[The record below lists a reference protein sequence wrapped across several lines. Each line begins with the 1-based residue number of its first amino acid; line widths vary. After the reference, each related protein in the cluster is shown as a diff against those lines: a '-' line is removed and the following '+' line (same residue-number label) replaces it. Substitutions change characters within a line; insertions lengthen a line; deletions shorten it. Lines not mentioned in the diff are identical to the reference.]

1 MTRAAETLP
10 DRLQSIVDEAPAPL
24 DAGLL
29 ARAWEYA
36 RRAHAGQSRAS
47 GAPYV
52 EHPLAVAAILA
63 DFYADTASLAAALL
77 HDTVEDTDADLEEI
91 ASEFGTEVA
100 VLVDGLTKIRH
111 FELPAGADR
120 QIETYRKLILSTAE
134 DARVLL
140 IKLADRLHNMRTL
153 DALEEERRR
162 RIARETRGFY
172 APMAH
177 RLGMHRVKAELE
189 DLAFRH
195 LEPEQWERVARKVAA
210 TRDARESRIADFVDP
225 LQEELEEADVDAEI
239 NGRAKHLWSIYR
251 KMERREV
258 PFEEIYDALAVRVIV
273 ESVHDCYHALGL
285 VHSQWSPITEQFDD
299 YIARPKSNLYRSLHT
314 VVFGP
319 GDRRYEV
326 QIRTREM
333 HETAEYGIAAH
344 WRYKEG
350 ERGASEVDEKLT
362 WFRRVLEWQQGTEDP
377 EEFLE
382 FLKVDL
388 FEEEIF
394 VFTPQGDVQELRDGS
409 TALDFAF
416 AIHTEVGLRA
426 RGAKIDGRMRPLDHE
441 LESGDAVEIVTDSGQ
456 TPSRDWLEFAVTS
469 KARHDIRKW
478 LREQEQ
484 DHALEIGRGVLEEM
498 ADERG
503 AALPADDRLAE
514 VAEELGAGHEASS
527 LVSALGRNDVSRRR
541 VSRRLFGDSDED
553 DQSPDGRSA
562 PSGSESG
569 GGGGPERGQDAVL
582 EGVADLMV
590 SYAGCCQPVPGDE
603 IVGYVTRGQ
612 GVTVH
617 RRSCPNY
624 RALDDREEREVS
636 VRWPSV
642 EGSRHPARVRF
653 EGPDR
658 QGLLADV
665 ARSVSQSG
673 TNIRSADVE
682 TGDGWARGE
691 LVVDVESRRHLDEL
705 VARVREV
712 GGVREARR
720 VGDVR

>member
-1 MTRAAETLP
+1 MTRAADTLP
-10 DRLQSIVDEAPAPL
+10 DRLQAIVDEAEEPL
-24 DAGLL
+24 DAGVL

-36 RRAHAGQSRAS
+36 RRAHEGQSRAS
-47 GAPYV
+47 GDAYV
-52 EHPLAVAAILA
+52 EHPLAVASILA

-100 VLVDGLTKIRH
+100 ILVDGLTKIRH
-111 FELPAGADR
+111 FELPSGADR

-153 DALEEERRR
+153 DALDEDRRR

-195 LEPEQWERVARKVAA
+195 LEPGEWERVARKVAE
-210 TRDARESRIADFVDP
+210 TRDARESRIAGFVDP
-225 LQEELEEADVDAEI
+225 LREALEDAGVDAEI
-239 NGRAKHLWSIYR
+239 SGRAKHLWSIYR
-251 KMERREV
+251 KMQRREV

-273 ESVHDCYHALGL
+273 DSVHDCYHALGL

-319 GDRRYEV
+319 GERRYEV

-350 ERGASEVDEKLT
+350 RRGASEVDEKLT
-362 WFRRVLEWQQGTEDP
+362 WFRRVLEWQQGTKDP

-394 VFTPQGDVQELRDGS
+394 VFTPQGDVQELREGA

-426 RGAKIDGRMRPLDHE
+426 RGAKIDGQMRPLDHE
-441 LESGDAVEIVTDSGQ
+441 LESGDTVEILTDSGQ
-456 TPSRDWLEFAVTS
+456 TPSRDWLEFVATS

-484 DHALEIGRGVLEEM
+484 DHALEVGRRVLEEM

-503 AALPADDRLAE
+503 ASRPADDRLAE
-514 VAEELGAGHEASS
+514 VAEELGAGHDASS
-527 LVSALGRNDVSRRR
+527 LVAALGRSDVSRRR
-541 VSRRLFGDSDED
+541 AARRLFGEAEEEEPSGGED
-553 DQSPDGRSA
+553 ASA
-562 PSGSESG
+562 PPEAG
-569 GGGGPERGQDAVL
+569 GNGGPERGQDAVL
-582 EGVADLMV
+582 EGVGDLMV

-617 RRSCPNY
+617 RRSCSNY
-624 RALDDREEREVS
+624 RALDDREERKVS

-682 TGDGWARGE
+682 TDGGWARGE

-705 VARVREV
+705 VSRVRGV
-712 GGVREARR
+712 GGVRQARR

>member
-10 DRLQSIVDEAPAPL
+10 DRLQAIVDEAEEPL

-36 RRAHAGQSRAS
+36 RRAHEGQTRAT
-47 GAPYV
+47 GDPYV
-52 EHPLAVAAILA
+52 EHPLAVASILA

-100 VLVDGLTKIRH
+100 ILVDGLTKIRH
-111 FELPAGADR
+111 FELPSGADR
-120 QIETYRKLILSTAE
+120 QIETYRKLLLSTAE

-140 IKLADRLHNMRTL
+140 VKLADRLHNMRTL
-153 DALEEERRR
+153 DVLEEDRRR

-189 DLAFRH
+189 DLAFRY
-195 LEPEQWERVARKVAA
+195 LEPREWERMARKVAE
-210 TRDARESRIADFVDP
+210 TRDGRESRIAEFVEP
-225 LQEELEEADVDAEI
+225 LREALAEAGLDAEI
-239 NGRAKHLWSIYR
+239 SGRAKHLWSIYR
-251 KMERREV
+251 KMQRRGV
-258 PFEEIYDALAVRVIV
+258 AFEEIYDALAVRVV
-273 ESVHDCYHALGL
+273 VGSVHDCYHALGL
-285 VHSQWSPITEQFDD
+285 VHSEWSPITEQFDD

-350 ERGASEVDEKLT
+350 HGGASEVDEKLT
-362 WFRRVLEWQQGTEDP
+362 WFRRVLEWQQGTQDP
-377 EEFLE
+377 DEFLE

-394 VFTPQGDVQELRDGS
+394 VFTPRGDVQELREGA

-416 AIHTEVGLRA
+416 AIHTEVGLQA
-426 RGAKIDGRMRPLDHE
+426 RGAKIDGRMRPLDYE
-441 LESGDAVEIVTDSGQ
+441 LESGDTVEIVTDSSQ
-456 TPSRDWLEFAVTS
+456 SPSRDWLEFVATS

-478 LREQEQ
+478 LREQER
-484 DHALEIGRGVLEEM
+484 DYAREVGRGILEEM
-498 ADERG
+498 ADEHG
-503 AALPADDRLAE
+503 QPVPADDLLAE
-514 VAEELGAGHEASS
+514 VAEELGAGHDSSS
-527 LVSALGRNDVSRRR
+527 LVAALGRKDVSRKRAA
-541 VSRRLFGDSDED
+541 RRLFEEPGE
-553 DQSPDGRSA
+553 Q
-562 PSGSESG
+562 ESG
-569 GGGGPERGQDAVL
+569 GEEPGATPSEAAGNGGPDRGRDAVL
-582 EGVADLMV
+582 EGVEDLMV

-617 RRSCPNY
+617 RRSCSNY
-624 RALDDREEREVS
+624 RGLDDREEREVS

-682 TGDGWARGE
+682 TDGGWARGE

-705 VARVREV
+705 VSRVRDV

>member
-1 MTRAAETLP
+1 
-10 DRLQSIVDEAPAPL
+10 VDEAREPL
-24 DAGLL
+24 DAELL
-29 ARAWEYA
+29 GRAWEYA
-36 RRAHAGQSRAS
+36 RRAHEGQSRAS
-47 GAPYV
+47 GVPYV

-140 IKLADRLHNMRTL
+140 VKLADRLHNMRTL
-153 DALEEERRR
+153 DALEGDRRQ

-189 DLAFRH
+189 DLAFRY
-195 LEPEQWERVARKVAA
+195 LEPEAWERVARKVAE
-210 TRDARESRIADFVDP
+210 TRDARERRIAEFVEP
-225 LQEELEEADVDAEI
+225 LESALEEAGIEAEI
-239 NGRAKHLWSIYR
+239 SGRAKHLWSIYR
-251 KMERREV
+251 KMQRREV
-258 PFEEIYDALAVRVIV
+258 PFEEIYDALAVRVV
-273 ESVHDCYHALGL
+273 ADSVHDCYHALG
-285 VHSQWSPITEQFDD
+285 VIHSEWSPITEQFDD

-350 ERGASEVDEKLT
+350 RRGASEVDEKLT
-362 WFRRVLEWQQGTEDP
+362 WFRRVLEWQQGTKDP

-394 VFTPQGDVQELRDGS
+394 VFTPRGDVQELREGA

-426 RGAKIDGRMRPLDHE
+426 RGAKVDGQMRPLDHE
-441 LESGDAVEIVTDSGQ
+441 LKSGDTVEILTDSGQ
-456 TPSRDWLEFAVTS
+456 TPSRDWLEFVATS

-478 LREQEQ
+478 LREQER
-484 DHALEIGRGVLEEM
+484 DHALDVGRGILEEM

-503 AALPADDRLAE
+503 RTVPSGERLASL
-514 VAEELGAGHEASS
+514 AEELGTGHDADS
-527 LVSALGRNDVSRRR
+527 LAVALARSDVSRGR
-541 VSRRLFGDSDED
+541 VARRLYGDPAEEDGSDGGSVPT
-553 DQSPDGRSA
+553 SPA
-562 PSGSESG
+562 SGDG
-569 GGGGPERGQDAVL
+569 GGSGPDRGQDAVL
-582 EGVADLMV
+582 EGVGDLMV

-624 RALDDREEREVS
+624 RALDDREERKVS
-636 VRWPSV
+636 VQWPSV
-642 EGSRHPARVRF
+642 EGSSHPARVRF

-682 TGDGWARGE
+682 TSDGWARGE
-691 LVVDVESRRHLDEL
+691 LVVDVESRRHLDDL
-705 VARVREV
+705 VSRVRSV

-720 VGDVR
+720 VGDVRQAG